1 MAAALLAAAPLFAGA
16 QGPVRGLT
24 AAPALSSAY
33 EAVLNADFEH
43 VASRLSPACTAVPAW
58 CDVMTAVSVW
68 WEIALDPE
76 SNVHDSR
83 LQGAVETAIA
93 SAVAWTTREPERAEA
108 WFARGAAYATRAQF
122 RVLRRERL
130 AAARDG
136 KRIKEALERSLAIDP
151 ALHDAKF
158 GLGMYR
164 YYADVA
170 PAVVRL
176 LRWFLLLPG
185 GDRTRGLQE
194 MIDARDKGLVMRGEA
209 AYQLHLV
216 YLWYEERPRDALS
229 ILRDLQLRYPRNP
242 LFHLAEADIHDAYFH
257 DRDASE
263 RTLKSLVRL
272 AEEGR
277 VNAPAAAKRR
287 AERSL
292 KALDARAK
300 R

>member
-1 MAAALLAAAPLFAGA
+1 MVAVLLAATSPISGGQAT
-16 QGPVRGLT
+16 VRGLT
-24 AAPALSSAY
+24 AATALSSAY
-33 EAVLNADFEH
+33 DAVLNADFEE
-43 VASRLSPACTAVPAW
+43 VAPRLSPACPAVPTW

-68 WEIALDPE
+68 WQIALDPE
-76 SNVHDSR
+76 GHAHDAR
-83 LQGAVETAIA
+83 LQTAAETAIA
-93 SAVAWTTREPERAEA
+93 NAEAWTAREPERAEA

-151 ALHDAKF
+151 LLHDAKF
-158 GLGMYR
+158 GLGMYH

-170 PAVVRL
+170 PAVFRL
-176 LRWFLLLPG
+176 LRWLLLLPG

-194 MIDARDKGLVMRGEA
+194 MIDARDRGLVMRGEA

-216 YLWYEERPRDALS
+216 YLWYEQRSHDALLV
-229 ILRDLQLRYPRNP
+229 LRDLQRRYPRNP
-242 LFHLAEADIHDAYFH
+242 LFQLAEAEIHDVYFH

-263 RTLKSLVRL
+263 RTLRSLIAL
-272 AEEGR
+272 ADLGR
-277 VNAPAAAKRR
+277 VNAAPVAKRR

-292 KALDARAK
+292 TALNARTK

>member
-1 MAAALLAAAPLFAGA
+1 MVAVLLAATSPLSGGQAT
-16 QGPVRGLT
+16 VRGLT

-33 EAVLNADFEH
+33 DAVLNADFEE
-43 VASRLSPACTAVPAW
+43 VAPRLTLACPAVPTW
-58 CDVMTAVSVW
+58 CDVMRAVSVW
-68 WEIALDPE
+68 WQIALDPDGTA
-76 SNVHDSR
+76 HDAR
-83 LQGAVETAIA
+83 LQTAAETAIA
-93 SAVAWTTREPERAEA
+93 NAEAWTAREPERAEA

-151 ALHDAKF
+151 LLHDAKF
-158 GLGMYR
+158 GLGMYH

-170 PAVVRL
+170 PAVLRL
-176 LRWFLLLPG
+176 LRWLLLLPG

-194 MIDARDKGLVMRGEA
+194 MIDARDRGLVMRGEA

-216 YLWYEERPRDALS
+216 YLWYEQRSHDALLV
-229 ILRDLQLRYPRNP
+229 LRDLQRRYPRNP
-242 LFHLAEADIHDAYFH
+242 LFHLAEAEIHDVYFH

-263 RTLKSLVRL
+263 RTLKSLIAL
-272 AEEGR
+272 ADAGR
-277 VNAPAAAKRR
+277 VNAAAIAKRR

-292 KALDARAK
+292 TALTART
-300 R
+300 RR